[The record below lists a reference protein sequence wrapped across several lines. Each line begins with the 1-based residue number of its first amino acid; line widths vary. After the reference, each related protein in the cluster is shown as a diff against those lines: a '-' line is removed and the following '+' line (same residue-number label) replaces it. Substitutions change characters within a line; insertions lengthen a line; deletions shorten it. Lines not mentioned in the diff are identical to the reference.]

1 MLTVSW
7 MCKNIVRTILPRSS
21 IIEYRTTYQNTI
33 ITLGYMY
40 SMKKFLVDRSF
51 TARRP
56 MTVSNQGF
64 IYLRGGRGGCILEF
78 WTLKGKFECL
88 FKSTYFFPLK
98 PQLSILIV
106 VFGLYRLFTAFSGL
120 VNLFTV
126 SLRYQDFFLL
136 QNS

>member
-1 MLTVSW
+1 MNVQ
-7 MCKNIVRTILPRSS
+7 KHDVRTILHRSS

-33 ITLGYMY
+33 IILGYMY
-40 SMKKFLVDRSF
+40 SMKKFLVDRTC

-64 IYLRGGRGGCILEF
+64 IYWRGGEGCLLGP

-88 FKSTYFFPLK
+88 FKSIYFCPLK

-106 VFGLYRLFTAFSGL
+106 VFGPYRLFTAFSGL

-126 SLRYQDFFLL
+126 SLRYQNFFLL